1 MWFITLWL
9 CKLVI
14 TQLNHLTQSCKFLLL
29 GFQGLVRQM
38 WWVSED
44 TDLCIGISSSFRVM
58 TSLTTRAIPF
68 TSSSSFSLKCVATP
82 CQASDRIRNM
92 ATLHQPIQMGESEC
106 LEGLWWQMS
115 RWYDWQEVH
124 HPRQEAEQ
132 QVCEYMCVYACVAR
146 NKEVVWL
153 MGCVTSRT
161 LGRK

>member
-82 CQASDRIRNM
+82 CQASDWIKKYGYSTPTNPMILNPRGGVYRDKWANRNV
-92 ATLHQPIQMGESEC
+92 
-106 LEGLWWQMS
+106 W
-115 RWYDWQEVH
+115 R
-124 HPRQEAEQ
+124 
-132 QVCEYMCVYACVAR
+132 VCDDRCHDSTTDRKSTIPGRKQNNRCVRVSAYACVWHGG
-146 NKEVVWL
+146 K
-153 MGCVTSRT
+153 
-161 LGRK
+161 K